1 MTQRGRMK
9 RNKSDKHPPK
19 LSTKPK
25 AGGNVSPQQQT
36 AAGKGSCPRSP
47 PGAAAQAP
55 HRGAT
60 AAAAPAQNCLPS
72 TQKPPPPP
80 ARAEAPAAPLRPG
93 FLPFPLPPS
102 LPSPLPPL
110 RQRLRLPDTGASPP
124 PAGAVHTSCRDKNP
138 PGPPPPP
145 SPPRCDPPRPPR
157 DAPVPQR
164 GQQPLCSLKAG
175 GGGGGGDGDRAA
187 PRTGSHPQR
196 GRKLILLLFLTP
208 PERGAVGGGCPCPR
222 FLSPVRGGGRAA
234 ERSPARGW
242 MRHAWPLAP
251 AVPRRSLGG

>member
-102 LPSPLPPL
+102 PAPSRHSGSGFGYRTPE
-110 RQRLRLPDTGASPP
+110 RRRLRPEPCTLRAETKTRPGPLLLLLLPGATRLARPGTPRSPSGASSRFARSK
-124 PAGAVHTSCRDKNP
+124 PAGEEGGATATGLHRG
-138 PGPPPPP
+138 PG
-145 SPPRCDPPRPPR
+145 
-157 DAPVPQR
+157 VT
-164 GQQPLCSLKAG
+164 L
-175 GGGGGGDGDRAA
+175 
-187 PRTGSHPQR
+187 
-196 GRKLILLLFLTP
+196 
-208 PERGAVGGGCPCPR
+208 
-222 FLSPVRGGGRAA
+222 RGG
-234 ERSPARGW
+234 EN
-242 MRHAWPLAP
+242 
-251 AVPRRSLGG
+251 